1 MRYEHLGFSLFI
13 IVSIFIISGASGQPR
28 HTPAPVSAAVMNEQ
42 RLRAEAISEKYNLG
56 WYGNWCG
63 GGHGGYQD
71 CCNGTAC
78 PACVT
83 DVPDECNAGESENWA
98 KCRPTK
104 ECAKRFRL
112 HFPRAIPRGTTAGA
126 IVTWWQTSLLIQAF
140 DYTLACWA
148 YPTGNWTGAPYCNGV
163 INRKQ
168 PVSQYCTAATN

>member
-1 MRYEHLGFSLFI
+1 
-13 IVSIFIISGASGQPR
+13 
-28 HTPAPVSAAVMNEQ
+28 MNEQ

-104 ECAKRFRL
+104 ECAKQCPPVDAMDLACAAHDSCCIRNRLPPSLPSCYPEGNYCWCDCNLVADVLNVTCDTWACSSFR
-112 HFPRAIPRGTTAGA
+112 
-126 IVTWWQTSLLIQAF
+126 SLLIQAF